1 MDSDSKPQ
9 SLGAESDTAH
19 QVWGSHSPL
28 KSLYNLMLVS
38 DINECDMPDQRLL
51 VSVTGKYQYS

>member
-1 MDSDSKPQ
+1 MLLSEVHIGYLYHMGSDSKPQ

-28 KSLYNLMLVS
+28 RPGMHPTPCSTPFPQL
-38 DINECDMPDQRLL
+38 
-51 VSVTGKYQYS
+51 

>member
-1 MDSDSKPQ
+1 MGSDSKPQ

-28 KSLYNLMLVS
+28 KPLYKVTLVL
-38 DINECDMPDQRLL
+38 DINECDTPDQRLL
-51 VSVTGKYQYS
+51 VSVTVKYQYS